1 MDVGKPAILGGKPVR
16 ENRLEKHG
24 LGLAFYDYNEIANV
38 KTVIEERSPFRYY
51 GPNVL
56 GMAERFEQLFA
67 NYIGVKYALAVSSG
81 SAALHIALGALDIGL
96 GDEVLVTP
104 VSWISDGFAP
114 LWVNAKPVFID
125 IDFHTLNISPKEIGK
140 NISGKTKAIIVV
152 HYLGYPANMDE
163 IMDIAKRHGLY
174 VIEDA
179 SHAHGAKY
187 RDKMIGSIGDIGVF
201 SCQLNKII
209 TSGEGGIL
217 TFKDEEIYEK
227 AYRFHDLG
235 MFMHKPPIKIIGF
248 QYRIT
253 EVQAALLYT
262 QFNKIDFILSR
273 LRENGKY
280 LEKRLDE
287 ELEGYVG
294 YRVEE
299 PGMRQTYYSFPIEI
313 KWERLKIDI
322 QYFMKAMLSEGIPVD
337 RINMP
342 MYNYNVFSNK
352 CIIPYRDGKCINAEK
367 AYSRWITLPIA
378 PNFFEEDLDDT
389 VKALKKVLNYFSK

>member
-1 MDVGKPAILGGKPVR
+1 MDKPAILGGKPVR
-16 ENRLEKHG
+16 EGKIEVHG
-24 LGLAFYDYNEIANV
+24 IGVSLYDYNEIANV
-38 KTVIEERSPFRYY
+38 KAVIEEKSPFRYY

-81 SAALHIALGALDIGL
+81 SAALHIALAALDIGL

-104 VSWISDGFAP
+104 LSWISDGFAP
-114 LWVNAKPVFID
+114 IWVNAKPVFID
-125 IDFHTLNISPKEIGK
+125 IDYHTLNISPKEIEK
-140 NISGKTKAIIVV
+140 NISEKTKAIIVV

-163 IMDIAKRHGLY
+163 IIEVAEKHGLY
-174 VIEDA
+174 IIEDA

-187 RDKMIGSIGDIGVF
+187 KDKMIGSIGDIGVF
-201 SCQLNKII
+201 SCQLHKII

-235 MFMHKPPIKIIGF
+235 MFMHKPPFKSIGF

-287 ELEGYVG
+287 ELKEYIR

-299 PGMRQTYYSFPIEI
+299 PDIRQTYYSFPIEI

-322 QYFMKAMLSEGIPVD
+322 QYFIKAMLSEGIPVG

-342 MYNYNVFSNK
+342 MYNYNAFFNK
-352 CIIPYRDGKCINAEK
+352 CIVPYSNGKCINAEK
-367 AYSRWITLPIA
+367 AYDRWITLPTA
-378 PNFFEEDLDDT
+378 PNIFKEDLDDI
-389 VKALKKVLNYFSK
+389 VNALKKVLNYFTKQL